1 MHLFIFKDFPEIKI
15 WDVNIK
21 EARKKLI
28 ELGKYFYGQST
39 GLKEWT
45 QEKNLSA

>member
-15 WDVNIK
+15 YDVNIK

-28 ELGKYFYGQST
+28 ELGKYFYEQQRVIVNEQNIS
-39 GLKEWT
+39 E
-45 QEKNLSA
+45 SS